1 MIVAYLEYPYRL
13 RPAARKLCVGGAHVA
28 STRGSAKVRDIP
40 DRLVDIQVAWYR
52 LCRLQKPSDVSYIDM
67 DHRVLT
73 ARFFCTAGGSRFDAC
88 EEAAFLGR
96 VMDAFYEGGG
106 ARPFDMVGPFEG
118 A

>member
-13 RPAARKLCVGGAHVA
+13 RRVARKLYVGGARVA
-28 STRGSAKVRDIP
+28 SARESAKVRDIP
-40 DRLVDIQVAWYR
+40 DLLVDIQGAWYR
-52 LCRLQKPSDVSYIDM
+52 LCRLQKPSNVSYVDM

-73 ARFFCTAGGSRFDAC
+73 ARFFCVAGGSRFDAC
-88 EEAAFLGR
+88 EEAVFLGR
-96 VMDAFYEGGG
+96 VMDAFCEGGG

>member
-28 STRGSAKVRDIP
+28 S

-96 VMDAFYEGGG
+96 VMDAFCEGGG